1 MQEIYYTKKF
11 TAGRTGNEF
20 LAFSQ
25 NPLYQIF
32 EGKAL
37 ELMDFSAFLV

>member
-1 MQEIYYTKKF
+1 MQEIYYIKKF
-11 TAGRTGNEF
+11 IAGRTGNEF

-32 EGKAL
+32 AGKAMR
-37 ELMDFSAFLV
+37 LMGFSAFLV